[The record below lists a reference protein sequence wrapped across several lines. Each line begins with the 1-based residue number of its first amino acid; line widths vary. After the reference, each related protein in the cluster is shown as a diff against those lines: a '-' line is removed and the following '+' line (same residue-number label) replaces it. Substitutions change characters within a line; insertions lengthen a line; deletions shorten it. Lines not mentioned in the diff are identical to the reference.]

1 MMMDVINDESIV
13 GGVISLLIVL
23 TSNKGLK
30 DFMFFEKNAFYV
42 DGILKNKQ
50 YGRLISGNFLH
61 CNWFHVAF
69 NVVTLLSFSRFL
81 EQELSP
87 WALLVIYVL
96 SMLGGDLLSLYVH
109 RNHGDYRAV
118 GASGAVSGVVIAS
131 ILLHPTGEI
140 GFLMLPF
147 HFPSWIFGVV
157 FMLVSILGVK
167 RQSDG
172 IGHDAHL
179 GGALIGAFLAIRY
192 RPEVLQEHL
201 WMVLAIVVPAIL
213 FIILIIRNPN
223 VLLLDSYW
231 GETPLAMKKAVSA
244 KKVKLSPQE
253 ELDLL
258 LAKIKK
264 KGIKKLTN
272 KERRRLK
279 ELRERL

>member
-1 MMMDVINDESIV
+1 MINDESIV
-13 GGVISLLIVL
+13 GGFISLLIVL

-42 DGILKNKQ
+42 DGILKDKQ
-50 YGRLISGNFLH
+50 WGRLISGNFLH

-69 NVVTLLSFSRFL
+69 NVLTLLSFSRFL

-87 WALLVIYVL
+87 WALLVIYV
-96 SMLGGDLLSLYVH
+96 SAMLGGDLLSLFVH
-109 RNHGDYRAV
+109 RNQGDYRAV

-131 ILLHPTGEI
+131 VLLHPNGTI
-140 GFLMLPF
+140 GFFMLPV

-179 GGALIGAFLAIRY
+179 GGALIGAFLAIKY

-201 WMVLAIVVPAIL
+201 WMVLAIVLPAIL
-213 FIILIIRNPN
+213 FMLLIIRNPN
-223 VLLLDSYW
+223 VLLVDSYW
-231 GETPLAMKKAVSA
+231 GEPPLSIKKAVTV
-244 KKVKLSPQE
+244 KKEAPSPEE
-253 ELDLL
+253 ELDAILT
-258 LAKIKK
+258 KIKQ

-279 ELRERL
+279 ELRERM